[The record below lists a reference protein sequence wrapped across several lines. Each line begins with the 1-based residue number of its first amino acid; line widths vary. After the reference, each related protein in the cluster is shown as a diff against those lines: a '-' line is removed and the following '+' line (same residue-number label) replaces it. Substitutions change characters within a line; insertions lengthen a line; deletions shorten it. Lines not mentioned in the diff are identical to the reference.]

1 MTIVVPVEHGGIID
15 FTRQFIFRAGTAITD
30 AFHTEICAVVPSL
43 TLFFN
48 LNRIGMAGERR
59 DEYFWKNQ
67 LDRFRVFKHTKVTD
81 PVVLDEAVA
90 IVADFH
96 KRYGLRS

>member
-1 MTIVVPVEHGGIID
+1 MTVVVPVEDGGIID
-15 FTRQFIFRAGTAITD
+15 FTRQFIFRAGSVITD
-30 AFHTEICAVVPSL
+30 TFYTEICAIAPSL

-59 DEYFWKNQ
+59 DEFFRKNH
-67 LDRFRVFKHTKVTD
+67 LDQFRVFKHTKVTD

>member
-1 MTIVVPVEHGGIID
+1 MTIVVPVEHGGISD
-15 FTRQFIFRAGTAITD
+15 FTRQFIFRAGIVITD
-30 AFHTEICAVVPSL
+30 AFHTEFGAVAPSL
-43 TLFFN
+43 TLFFK
-48 LNRIGMAGERR
+48 LNRIGMAGKRR
-59 DEYFWKNQ
+59 DEFFRKNH
-67 LDRFRVFKHTKVTD
+67 LDQFRVFKDTKVTD